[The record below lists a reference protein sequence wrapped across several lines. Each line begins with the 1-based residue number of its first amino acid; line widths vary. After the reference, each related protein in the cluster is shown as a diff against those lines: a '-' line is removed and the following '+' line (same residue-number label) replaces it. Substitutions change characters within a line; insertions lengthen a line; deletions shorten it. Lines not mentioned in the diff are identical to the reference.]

1 MSTKHSVFSVPIFIH
16 FIFIF
21 ILLYLYIYLTML
33 FYIKYLIH
41 ITC

>member
-21 ILLYLYIYLTML
+21 IHVYLTML
-33 FYIKYLIH
+33 LYAKYLIH